1 MKKGLSLL
9 LAMFTLLTPTQALAQ
24 TETVIDVNKHLNIK
38 EAVLGDVN
46 SDSGVDLKDV
56 VLLVG
61 GLLNAAPDLDPRTC
75 DCNLDGSVNLRD
87 AAILAQQIAGWRTAE
102 DGNEVEIN
110 VSENVSELDKQ
121 G

>member
-1 MKKGLSLL
+1 MKKVLSFV
-9 LAMFTLLTPTQALAQ
+9 LAALMLLTPKQALAQ

-46 SDSGVDLKDV
+46 SDGSIDLKDV

-75 DCNLDGSVNLRD
+75 DCDLDGSVNLRD

-102 DGNEVEIN
+102 NGKEIEIN
-110 VSENVSELDKQ
+110 VSELNKRS
-121 G
+121 

>member
-1 MKKGLSLL
+1 MKKGLSLP

-75 DCNLDGSVNLRD
+75 DCTLDGTINLKD
-87 AAILAQQIAGWRTAE
+87 AAFWPSKLPVGALRKTE
-102 DGNEVEIN
+102 TKLKLMFPKMFPN
-110 VSENVSELDKQ
+110 
-121 G
+121 